1 MSQPSNP
8 FILANGT
15 KPSCME
21 MLQLILDGE
30 ASSEQKEY
38 FSSHMDKCMPCFK
51 SYHVDNKIKELIKSK
66 CCGGQVPADLVDQ
79 IKTMISQQTLS

>member
-1 MSQPSNP
+1 MSQLSNP

-30 ASSEQKEY
+30 ASPEQRSY

-51 SYHVDNKIKELIKSK
+51 SYHLDHKIKELVKSK
-66 CCGGQVPADLVDQ
+66 CCGGQAPDDLVDQ
-79 IKTMISQQTLS
+79 IKAKINQQISS

>member
-1 MSQPSNP
+1 MSQSSNP

-15 KPSCME
+15 KPTCME

-30 ASSEQKEY
+30 ASQEQRAY

-51 SYHVDNKIKELIKSK
+51 SYHVDSKIKELIKSK
-66 CCGGQVPADLVDQ
+66 CCGGQVPDDLVDQ
-79 IKTMISQQTLS
+79 IKSKISQQTPS